1 MSQTLTAK
9 QKDIQE
15 KAIAHAKK
23 IKKIFAKEFTNKE
36 KYPKEENP
44 VSVFMAGSPG
54 AGKTEASKA
63 LLDEFNGNVIR
74 IDADEFRGQFDDY
87 TGNNSWLF
95 QPAVSILVEKIHD
108 LVIKNS
114 QSFLLDGTLT
124 NFDKAVKNIERS
136 IKRNRMVQ
144 ILYVYQ
150 EPFRAWEFVQAREK
164 VEGRNIPLDRFIEQ
178 YFAARDTVNNLKK
191 KFDGD
196 IKVDL
201 LLQDRN
207 NQQRLY
213 KANIDFIDNHV
224 DEKYTP
230 AALETLLNK
239 D

>member
-1 MSQTLTAK
+1 MIVELTK
-9 QKDIQE
+9 DQKTIQDN
-15 KAIAHAKK
+15 AIAHAKK
-23 IKKIFAKEFTNKE
+23 IKKTFAKKLTNKDAF
-36 KYPKEENP
+36 PKEEKP

-63 LLDEFNGNVIR
+63 LLEQFGGDVIR
-74 IDADEFRGQFDDY
+74 IDADEFRTEFDDY
-87 TGNNSWLF
+87 TGDNSWLF
-95 QPAVSILVEKIHD
+95 QPAVSILVEKVHD
-108 LVIKNS
+108 LAINQH

-124 NFDKAVKNIERS
+124 KYDKAVDNIERS
-136 IKRNRMVQ
+136 IKRGRIVQ

-150 EPFRAWEFVQAREK
+150 EPSRAWEFVQARELM
-164 VEGRNIPLDRFIEQ
+164 EGRRIPLDRFIEQ
-178 YFAARDTVNNLKK
+178 YFAARDTVDRLKER
-191 KFDGD
+191 FGGG

-213 KANIDFIDNHV
+213 KANIDRIDNHV

-230 AALETLLNK
+230 ADLETLLNK